1 MKCSIKYCVSIIAM
15 TVLYSCSSIV
25 YKDLWQPQPLQVNG
39 NPKDAPHIFD
49 FYDTESS
56 LYYTF
61 SNDLDNFYIT
71 IKTTNQQTQLSIL
84 RSGIRFNIDTT
95 GKFGEPIKILFPFE
109 IKQVKKSDSNDRDY
123 SSQNANSRGRRQ
135 GTAHNQDNYSSLKQK
150 FIEENK
156 SVHLFGFKYPISGA
170 IPLPNDYNIKMN
182 ITWDSTN
189 AMLFQSSIPFA
200 TFYKKSLSIADSSKV
215 FGIRSEEHT
224 SELQSP
230 MYHVC
235 RLLLE
240 KNIEARSPW
249 TGEWRVSSTRSKRS
263 RRCARWSSGP
273 PRPVAPPPSLPAT
286 ASRSGTYFFQS
297 SGGGPHRP
305 IIPPGRAPC

>member
-215 FGIRSEEHT
+215 FGIAIKLT
-224 SELQSP
+224 GIQSAQTQGG
-230 MYHVC
+230 M
-235 RLLLE
+235 
-240 KNIEARSPW
+240 
-249 TGEWRVSSTRSKRS
+249 G
-263 RRCARWSSGP
+263 
-273 PRPVAPPPSLPAT
+273 
-286 ASRSGTYFFQS
+286 
-297 SGGGPHRP
+297 SGGMGGNGLSMGMGMGSMGMGGMGMGMGGMGFGMGGMGVGMRIPIGSNSNGMGNSPANQQNRNIKVKIKLAVRP
-305 IIPPGRAPC
+305 E